1 MKVNYSLALVLF
13 LFVLFSCEKNT
24 STDDCNLI
32 TNVLEIDSAKL
43 NRKILVIG
51 LDGVRSDAMQQNS
64 SPFLHSLSVAN
75 EAYFTASH
83 GVELITYSGPNW
95 SSILTGVHYS
105 KHQVDNNSFDNPNY
119 CAYPTFFE
127 YIEGV
132 DSTINTASIVNW
144 TPINTHILSSVTDFA
159 PQGSINDLEVYE
171 QSQNLLINAAPIDA
185 DLVFLHFD
193 ELDAAGHSYGFSL
206 EVSEYAATLNTLDG
220 YVENLYHTIEAKRLT
235 GEDWLF
241 MVVSDHG
248 GDGTGHGDATN
259 PYINQTIFFAQH
271 PSLDFKD
278 QHISNQT
285 DLAPTIMDFLGIS
298 SSVFDCK
305 IDGISLL
312 EE

>member
-75 EAYFTASH
+75 EVYFTASH

-144 TPINTHILSSVTDFA
+144 TPINTHIWSSVTDFA

-171 QSQNLLINAAPIDA
+171 QSQNLLTNAAPIDA
-185 DLVFLHFD
+185 DLVLLHFD

-206 EVSEYAATLNTLDG
+206 EVPEYAATLNTLDG

>member
-1 MKVNYSLALVLF
+1 MQINYSLTLVLF
-13 LFVLFSCEKNT
+13 LSVLFSCEKNT

-32 TNVLEIDSAKL
+32 SNVLEIDSAKL
-43 NRKILVIG
+43 NRKVLLIG

-75 EAYFTASH
+75 EVYYTASH

-95 SSILTGVHYS
+95 SSILTGVHYA
-105 KHQVDNNSFDNPNY
+105 KHQVDDNSFANPNY

-159 PQGSINDLEVYE
+159 PQEAINDLEVYE
-171 QSQNLLINAAPIDA
+171 QSQNLLINAAPLNA
-185 DLVFLHFD
+185 DIVFLHFD

-206 EVSEYAATLNTLDG
+206 EVPEYAATLNALDG

-248 GDGTGHGDATN
+248 GDGTGHGDASN

-305 IDGISLL
+305 TDGISLL